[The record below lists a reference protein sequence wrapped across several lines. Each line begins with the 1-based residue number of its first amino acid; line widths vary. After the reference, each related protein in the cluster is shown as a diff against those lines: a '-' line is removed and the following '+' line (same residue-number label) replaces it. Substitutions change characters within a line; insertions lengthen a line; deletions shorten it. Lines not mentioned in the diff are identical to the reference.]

1 MTTSNHQVVRDFLAA
16 LRGGALTDDRITD
29 DFEGW
34 TVLSGPVDRATYQKA
49 FGIFATIFEGGGPTL
64 TIRSLTAEEDRVVAE
79 FTSDGT
85 LVNGDAYHNEY
96 LFLFRVRDGRIA
108 YVGEYFN
115 PDVVRQK
122 IAPAMAAAMTRASK

>member
-16 LRGGALTDDRITD
+16 LGGGALTDDLITP

-34 TVLSGPVDRATYQKA
+34 TVLSGPVDRATYQGA
-49 FGIFATIFEGGGPTL
+49 FGIFSTIFEGGGPVV
-64 TIRSLTAEEDRVVAE
+64 TIHSLTAEEDRVVAE
-79 FTSDGT
+79 FSSDGT

-96 LFLFRVRDGRIA
+96 LFLFRLCDGRIA

-115 PDVVRQK
+115 PDVVREK
-122 IAPAMAAAMTRASK
+122 IAPAMAAAMARASD

>member
-1 MTTSNHQVVRDFLAA
+1 MTKSNHRVVRDFLDA
-16 LRGGALTDDRITD
+16 LSGGELTDDMITS

-34 TVLSGPVDRATYQKA
+34 TVLSGPVDRATYQGA
-49 FGIFATIFEGGGPTL
+49 FRIFAGIFEGGGPTL

-85 LVNGDAYHNEY
+85 LRNGDVYHNEY
-96 LFLFRVRDGRIA
+96 LFLFRIRDGRIA

-115 PDVVRQK
+115 PDVVREK
-122 IAPAMAAAMTRASK
+122 IAPAMAAAMTRAAD